1 LGVSDEPLP
10 GQKKTEPPY
19 SQDDPV
25 RRFAYQPGYPKSKAL
40 MFNKDYKKKRRW
52 CQFRSL

>member
-1 LGVSDEPLP
+1 MSHCQDK
-10 GQKKTEPPY
+10 KKTEPPY

-52 CQFRSL
+52 CQFRSP